1 MSLAWIRRQILPVMS
16 PVRPKLAVRVDDVRI
31 SRLLRAIRMMLIE
44 VILQKLFLRFGREVT
59 LS

>member
-1 MSLAWIRRQILPVMS
+1 MLLAWIRRQILPAMS

-44 VILQKLFLRFGREVT
+44 VILQKLFLCFGREVT